1 MDCRYFSW
9 NSATGECGLKANFK
23 RRIEKVPLF
32 FFSDSGRCV
41 WNQKLIYKSARGR
54 VWGRLLR
61 PGRQRRQPGCGQQEQ
76 QESEPQVPE
85 QVFIALNLNI
95 FHAFLKKLKSIENR
109 FKLMSDGRCYLVVK
123 SPKKYESARSEFCYR
138 QHLFPRIN
146 IVIFNKK
153 ICRRS
158 CAGLGASLATPLQ
171 AESAHM
177 LMKLGTNCISLKINK
192 HYIFLFAS
200 AWLSAEQLLGFPH
213 DRPGGWRRGVQRR
226 VKHFPQKIL
235 LINNITVPCF

>member
-1 MDCRYFSW
+1 MSGDVFCDPVG
-9 NSATGECGLKANFK
+9 NVVNQAVANK
-23 RRIEKVPLF
+23 NNK
-32 FFSDSGRCV
+32 
-41 WNQKLIYKSARGR
+41 
-54 VWGRLLR
+54 
-61 PGRQRRQPGCGQQEQ
+61 
-76 QESEPQVPE
+76 
-85 QVFIALNLNI
+85 NLNMKCPSRSSSPSTWI
-95 FHAFLKKLKSIENR
+95 FFMLFLKKLKSIENR

-213 DRPGGWRRGVQRR
+213 DRPGGSRRGVQRR